1 MSRPLRIE
9 FPGALYHVTSR
20 GNRREPIYSDD
31 TDRGAFLEV
40 LANVCERFRWA
51 CYAYCLMSNHYHI
64 MVETRDANLARGM
77 RQLNGVY
84 TQRFNRR
91 HGRVGHV
98 YQGRYHAVLVKRDS
112 HLLAL
117 ARYIVLNPVRAGMVR
132 VARDWRWSS
141 YRATAGL
148 TTPPTWLATE
158 RLLTSFGT
166 ACDDR
171 QEYEKFVNS
180 GIDQASPWQDIRQ
193 QLYVGDEDFVLEM
206 QSMRDRVRDSAEVP
220 LAQRKPCPLP
230 IVHFER
236 ESTDRNTAIV
246 AAFCQGGHTLKE
258 IGEYF
263 GLHYSHVGRIVRAA
277 ERTGCER

>member
-20 GNRREPIYSDD
+20 GNRREQIYSDE
-31 TDRGAFLEV
+31 TDRVAFLEV

-77 RQLNGVY
+77 RHLNGVY

-98 YQGRYHAVLVKRDS
+98 YQGRYHAVLVKRES
-112 HLLAL
+112 HLLAV

-132 VARDWRWSS
+132 AAGNWRWSS
-141 YRATAGL
+141 YRATAGRTAPPPWL
-148 TTPPTWLATE
+148 TTEW
-158 RLLTSFGT
+158 LLTSFGP
-166 ACDDR
+166 AHDAR
-171 QEYEKFVNS
+171 QEYERFVNS
-180 GIDQASPWQDIRQ
+180 DVDQASPWQDIRQ

-206 QSMRDRVRDSAEVP
+206 QSMRDRVRDSVEVP
-220 LAQRKPCPLP
+220 LAQRKLRPLP
-230 IVHFER
+230 IIHFER
-236 ESTDRNTAIV
+236 ESTDRNAAIV
-246 AAFCQGGHTLKE
+246 AAFRQGGHTLKE

-277 ERTGCER
+277 ERTGCVR